1 MWCFHHD
8 FEKGIVGSWFSKIN
22 QRLGF
27 WKLYHPAILA
37 LTSYPFKPIIF
48 IRFFSIHCQAQLQ
61 FHLKLSWVRSIITV
75 PDPSGWPANHP
86 EKYDLNFFPKRKTI
100 SIFFQ
105 MEDNLNFCSRSHHQY
120 LMEDDLTSFWMEDKL
135 IVFYM
140 PLYFVAAFAPKS
152 LWTENL
158 PAKTLWNSAP
168 CI

>member
-86 EKYDLNFFPKRKTI
+86 EKYQNSFLKQNLLCKTCNTRSFTDSIWKMTYIFSPKGRRPHIFSKWKTT
-100 SIFFQ
+100 
-105 MEDNLNFCSRSHHQY
+105 
-120 LMEDDLTSFWMEDKL
+120 LT
-135 IVFYM
+135 
-140 PLYFVAAFAPKS
+140 FVVGVII
-152 LWTENL
+152 N
-158 PAKTLWNSAP
+158 
-168 CI
+168 I